1 MAAATSVPF
10 AGGELKVGDSVLV
23 NPESPGGAPYIAY
36 VKGVVPA
43 GADGSGGSGEATLE
57 VVWFYRPEEAVGGR
71 KVLRC
76 TLHAGGAAARWCFA
90 RRGWCDRAQCKLSA
104 AQARA
109 HQRTHTSANTQAQQ
123 TKQPPPQHH
132 QHTHPPLNAPQI
144 KPTKPFHGA
153 RELFLSDH
161 ADRCGAATVIRR
173 CRVLSLREFQALP
186 SIGPD
191 DFFSRFT
198 YRPGANEFAPDRVPV

>member
-1 MAAATSVPF
+1 MQAQRSASASTPTHTH
-10 AGGELKVGDSVLV
+10 K
-23 NPESPGGAPYIAY
+23 
-36 VKGVVPA
+36 
-43 GADGSGGSGEATLE
+43 
-57 VVWFYRPEEAVGGR
+57 R
-71 KVLRC
+71 K
-76 TLHAGGAAARWCFA
+76 
-90 RRGWCDRAQCKLSA
+90 
-104 AQARA
+104 
-109 HQRTHTSANTQAQQ
+109 HTSATNKT
-123 TKQPPPQHH
+123 TPPQHH